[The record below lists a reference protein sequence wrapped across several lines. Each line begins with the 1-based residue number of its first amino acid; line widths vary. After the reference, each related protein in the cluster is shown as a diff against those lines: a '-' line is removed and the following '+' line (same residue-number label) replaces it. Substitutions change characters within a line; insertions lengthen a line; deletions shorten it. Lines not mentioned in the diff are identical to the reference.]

1 MGERMDDKEKIV
13 EKACSWRE
21 KQKARIAASDP
32 VVKAEAK
39 NKERHAERKL
49 AEAVDN
55 YQNRKG

>member
-1 MGERMDDKEKIV
+1 MEKRETEIV

-21 KQKARIAASDP
+21 KQKARIAERDP
-32 VVKAEAK
+32 VAKAEAK

-55 YQNRKG
+55 YQSKKG